1 MHDLLT
7 SMGAV
12 LATEEV
18 KHEEK
23 TEEIADVAVT
33 DVVEP
38 EVGVAYPE
46 KEAICKYSAF
56 SCT

>member
-1 MHDLLT
+1 
-7 SMGAV
+7 MGAV

-33 DVVEP
+33 EVVEP

-46 KEAICKYSAF
+46 KEPICKYSAF